1 MPNYYNPDTHEYY
14 IDGVRVPSVTE
25 IIPSPDFSFV
35 SPEHLEQ
42 CRVEGEEDHS
52 KIKMYLDTRDTFG
65 DPYLQ
70 RFESFLKD
78 HEEEFGK
85 LLMYE
90 TPQFSEKYLFAGTPD
105 IVFKSAMLDV
115 KRKPNNSKRHAL
127 QLAGYWNLIY
137 HDIPIISP
145 LHKNWF
151 IVWDDGE
158 KFHKRNVYNKDAN
171 DIFFKLLNTYYA
183 NKAYADYMKP
193 IKRNGG
199 QDE

>member
-1 MPNYYNPDTHEYY
+1 MPNYYNPDTHEYF

-25 IIPSPDFSFV
+25 IIPPPDFSFV

-70 RFESFLKD
+70 RFEAFLKE

-90 TPQFSEKYLFAGTPD
+90 TPLFNVHLRYGGTPD
-105 IVFKSAMLDV
+105 IVFENAILDI

-127 QLAGYWNLIY
+127 QLQGYNMLIGEHRAWY
-137 HDIPIISP
+137 
-145 LHKNWF
+145 

-158 KFHKRNVYNKDAN
+158 KFRKRNVYNEYAQV
-171 DIFFKLLNTYYA
+171 IFPKLIDRYYI
-183 NKAYADYMKP
+183 NKAYEDYMKP
-193 IKRNGG
+193 VKRNGG
-199 QDE
+199 QESE

>member
-70 RFESFLKD
+70 RFESFLKE
-78 HEEEFGK
+78 HKEEFGK
-85 LLMYE
+85 IVMYE
-90 TPQFSEKYLFAGTPD
+90 TPQFSEEHRFAGTPD
-105 IVFKSAMLDV
+105 IVFEHAILDL
-115 KRKPNNSKRHAL
+115 KRKPSNTKRHAL
-127 QLAGYWNLIY
+127 QLAGYSLLVDGAY
-137 HDIPIISP
+137 PRDRY
-145 LHKNWF
+145 

-158 KFHKRNVYNKDAN
+158 KFHMRDVYKPVAD
-171 DIFFKLLNTYYA
+171 DIFLQLVDRYYI
-183 NKAYADYMKP
+183 NQAYEEYMKP

-199 QDE
+199 LESE

>member
-1 MPNYYNPDTHEYY
+1 MPNYYNPDTHEYF

-25 IIPSPDFSFV
+25 IIPPPDFSFV

-70 RFESFLKD
+70 RFEAFLKE

-85 LLMYE
+85 LIMYE
-90 TPQFSEKYLFAGTPD
+90 TLQFSEAFKFAGRPD
-105 IVFKSAMLDV
+105 IVFEHAILDL
-115 KRKPNNSKRHAL
+115 KRKPSNTKRHAL
-127 QLAGYWNLIY
+127 QLAGYALLVDGSY
-137 HDIPIISP
+137 PRERYII
-145 LHKNWF
+145 
-151 IVWDDGE
+151 WDDG
-158 KFHKRNVYNKDAN
+158 KIFHLRNVYKPVAD
-171 DIFFKLLNTYYA
+171 DIFLQLLDRYYIDQ
-183 NKAYADYMKP
+183 AYKNYMKP